1 MSTWIRTVQANL
13 AWNAGT
19 SLIAKVTRGDTLVH
33 IHLGWGFY
41 GSTKTYMN
49 PLTTASNLQ
58 VMGICTTVGT
68 GTETVPDPRI
78 NPGNASPPTQ
88 RWLWWEARAPIIAS
102 YDVPAEL
109 ITWRD
114 NGDQGREDIEAM
126 VSAKTI
132 PVGDTLNVWAS
143 WSAAGNWE
151 TGQPTNLW
159 YWASLLY
166 K

>member
-13 AWNAGT
+13 TWTAGT
-19 SLIAKVTRGDTLVH
+19 SLIAQVTRGDTLVR

-41 GSTKTYMN
+41 GSTRTYNN

-58 VMGICTTVGT
+58 VMGVCTTVGT
-68 GTETVPDPRI
+68 GTETVPDPRTAPA
-78 NPGNASPPTQ
+78 NQSPPSQ
-88 RWLWWEARAPIIAS
+88 RWLWWEARAPVIAS
-102 YDVPAEL
+102 YDAAAEF

-114 NGDQGREDIEAM
+114 GGDTAKADIEAM

-132 PVGDTLNVWAS
+132 PAGDTLNVWAS
-143 WSAAGNWE
+143 WAAAGAWE
-151 TGQPTNLW
+151 SGQANNLW

-166 K
+166 Q